1 MDEIVPVADTGFGH
15 EEDEEEIDDAEAI
28 PSESDSGG
36 KEAGCW
42 GWRRQGGGGFAR
54 GGVRGGGVRLRR
66 LGFRPGVFR

>member
-36 KEAGCW
+36 ETLGEW
-42 GWRRQGGGGFAR
+42 GRVRRRVVGGGGGR
-54 GGVRGGGVRLRR
+54 EEGDLPEGG
-66 LGFRPGVFR
+66 